1 MSKVSRSV
9 EISAPVE
16 AVFQYYARPE
26 HIAKTFP
33 EDVKMKVV
41 PIKVTDGFGIGTVF
55 RIEGEF
61 GKRPLAW
68 DMETVAYEN
77 NKKIQVKAIN
87 GPFKKNV
94 ITVEFERLASPTT
107 TSTLGAST
115 NVPGAVGTTRLTFEA
130 DYELGYSLLGKA
142 IDRMRLKKEV
152 EMGIE
157 RSCSSVKKYIEA
169 GRSSSDMAHEISAA
183 VPAS

>member
-9 EISAPVE
+9 EISAPVA

-33 EDVKMKVV
+33 EDVKMKVI
-41 PIKVTDGFGIGTVF
+41 PINIKEGFGVGTVF

-77 NKKIQVKAIN
+77 DSLIQVKAIN

-94 ITVEFERLASPTT
+94 ITVKFAPIES
-107 TSTLGAST
+107 
-115 NVPGAVGTTRLTFEA
+115 GTKLTFEA

-142 IDRMRLKKEV
+142 IDKIRLKKEV

-157 RSCSSVKKYIEA
+157 RSCASVKQFIEA
-169 GRSSSDMAHEISAA
+169 GKSSGQMVSEIPSSKK
-183 VPAS
+183 PT

>member
-1 MSKVSRSV
+1 MSKVSRTV
-9 EISAPVE
+9 DISAPVQS
-16 AVFQYYARPE
+16 VFNYYARPE

-41 PIKVTDGFGIGTVF
+41 PLKVTEGFGIGTIF

-61 GKRPLAW
+61 GGRPLSW

-77 NKKIQVKAIN
+77 NQKIQVKAIN

-94 ITVEFERLASPTT
+94 ISVLFEPISD
-107 TSTLGAST
+107 
-115 NVPGAVGTTRLTFEA
+115 GTKLTFEA
-130 DYELGYSLLGKA
+130 DYDLGYGIFGKA
-142 IDRMRLKKEV
+142 IDKLKLKKEI

-157 RSCSSVKKYIEA
+157 RSCASVKKFIEA
-169 GRSSSDMAHEISAA
+169 GKSPNQMAVEIKADAA
-183 VPAS
+183 

>member
-9 EISAPVE
+9 DISAPVTN
-16 AVFQYYARPE
+16 VFQYYARPE

-41 PIKVTDGFGIGTVF
+41 PIKIKDGFGVGTVF

-61 GKRPLAW
+61 GGRPLAW
-68 DMETVAYEN
+68 DMETVTYEN
-77 NKKIQVKAIN
+77 NKIIQVKAIN

-94 ITVEFERLASPTT
+94 ISVLFEPLVNGSETK
-107 TSTLGAST
+107 
-115 NVPGAVGTTRLTFEA
+115 LTFEA
-130 DYELGYSLLGKA
+130 DYELGYGLFGKA
-142 IDRMRLKKEV
+142 IDKLKLKKEI

-157 RSCSSVKKYIEA
+157 RSCQSVKKFIES
-169 GRSSSDMAHEISAA
+169 GKSSSEMISEIKGDAA
-183 VPAS
+183 

>member
-9 EISAPVE
+9 DISAPVTN
-16 AVFQYYARPE
+16 VFQYYARPE

-41 PIKVTDGFGIGTVF
+41 PLKIKDGFGIGTVF

-61 GKRPLAW
+61 GGRPLAW

-77 NKKIQVKAIN
+77 NKIIQVKAIN

-94 ITVEFERLASPTT
+94 ISVMFEPLVEGKETK
-107 TSTLGAST
+107 
-115 NVPGAVGTTRLTFEA
+115 LTFEA
-130 DYELGYSLLGKA
+130 DYELGYSIFGKA
-142 IDRMRLKKEV
+142 IDKLRLKKEI

-157 RSCSSVKKYIEA
+157 RSCQSVKKFIES
-169 GRSSSDMAHEISAA
+169 GKSSSEMVSEIKADAA
-183 VPAS
+183 

>member
-9 EISAPVE
+9 EISAPVA

-33 EDVKMKVV
+33 EDVKMKVI
-41 PIKVTDGFGIGTVF
+41 PIKIKEGFGVGTVF

-68 DMETVAYEN
+68 DMETVAYED

-87 GPFKKNV
+87 GPFKRNV
-94 ITVEFERLASPTT
+94 ISVYFDQLEDDENK
-107 TSTLGAST
+107 GAALT
-115 NVPGAVGTTRLTFEA
+115 KLTFEA
-130 DYELGYSLLGKA
+130 DYELGYSLIGKA
-142 IDRMRLKKEV
+142 IDRIRLKKEI
-152 EMGIE
+152 ETGIE
-157 RSCSSVKKYIEA
+157 RSCASVKQFIEG
-169 GRSSSDMAHEISAA
+169 GRSSGQMVAELSTSTTPSTEST
-183 VPAS
+183 VRSKKN

>member
-1 MSKVSRSV
+1 MSKVSRTV
-9 EISAPVE
+9 DISAPVQS
-16 AVFQYYARPE
+16 VFNYYARPE

-41 PIKVTDGFGIGTVF
+41 PLKVTEGFGIGTIF

-61 GKRPLAW
+61 GGRPLSW

-77 NKKIQVKAIN
+77 NQKIQVKAIN

-94 ITVEFERLASPTT
+94 ISVLFEPIS
-107 TSTLGAST
+107 G
-115 NVPGAVGTTRLTFEA
+115 GTKLTFEA
-130 DYELGYSLLGKA
+130 DYDLGYGIFGKS
-142 IDRMRLKKEV
+142 IDKLKLKKEI

-157 RSCSSVKKYIEA
+157 RSCASVKKFIEA
-169 GRSSSDMAHEISAA
+169 GKSPNQMAVEIKADAA
-183 VPAS
+183 

>member
-9 EISAPVE
+9 DISAPVTN
-16 AVFQYYARPE
+16 VFQYYARPE

-41 PIKVTDGFGIGTVF
+41 PIKIKDGFGIGTVF
-55 RIEGEF
+55 RVEGEF
-61 GKRPLAW
+61 GGRPLSW

-77 NKKIQVKAIN
+77 NKIIQVKAIN

-94 ITVEFERLASPTT
+94 ISVMFEPLVQGKETK
-107 TSTLGAST
+107 
-115 NVPGAVGTTRLTFEA
+115 LTFEA
-130 DYELGYSLLGKA
+130 DYELGYGIFGMA
-142 IDRMRLKKEV
+142 IDKLKLKKEI

-157 RSCSSVKKYIEA
+157 RSCQSVKKFIES
-169 GRSSSDMAHEISAA
+169 GKSSSEMVSDIKADAA
-183 VPAS
+183 

>member
-9 EISAPVE
+9 DISAPVTN
-16 AVFQYYARPE
+16 VFQYYARPE

-41 PIKVTDGFGIGTVF
+41 PIKIKDGFGIGTIF

-61 GKRPLAW
+61 GGRPLAW

-77 NKKIQVKAIN
+77 NKIIQVKAIN

-94 ITVEFERLASPTT
+94 ISVMFEPLIEGKETK
-107 TSTLGAST
+107 
-115 NVPGAVGTTRLTFEA
+115 LTFEA
-130 DYELGYSLLGKA
+130 DYELGYSIFGKA
-142 IDRMRLKKEV
+142 IDKLRLKKEI

-157 RSCSSVKKYIEA
+157 RSCQSVKKFIES
-169 GRSSSDMAHEISAA
+169 GKSSSEMVSEIKADAA
-183 VPAS
+183 